1 MRYALVILALVM
13 LGTTF
18 SQSRSFRRRFEMGL
32 WGGGSY
38 YIGDLSNGK
47 HFSRT
52 KPAGGAIVRINM
64 STRAS
69 LRFTASYGQVWG
81 DDARSDNSVE
91 VNRNLNFSSDLWE
104 VAAGVEIDLFKYR
117 INDMEYPISPYL
129 FYEIAYFRMNPK
141 TDYNGNEFEL
151 QPLGTEGQGT
161 SLSNKGRYSL
171 NQFAIPLGIGVKFNL
186 KPRWAISI
194 EYGIRKTFTDY
205 MDDVSGNYV
214 DADVLRAE
222 NGPLAG
228 ELSNPSLDGANRTGF
243 NRGTSTNKDWYV
255 FYGLMITVKPFKEGI
270 CPWGNGQHKR
280 GFRKR

>member
-1 MRYALVILALVM
+1 MRHLLLIVALTV
-13 LGTTF
+13 LGSVY
-18 SQSRSFRRRFEMGL
+18 SQSSSFRARFEMGI

-47 HFSRT
+47 HFSRS

-81 DDARSDNSVE
+81 DDAKSETGTE

-104 VAAGVEIDLFKYR
+104 LAAGVEIDLFKYR
-117 INDMEYPISPYL
+117 INDMDYPISPYL
-129 FYEIAYFRMNPK
+129 FYEIAYFRMNPI
-141 TDYNGNEFEL
+141 TSYNGDEIEL

-161 SLSNKGRYSL
+161 SLSTKKKYSL
-171 NQFAIPLGIGVKFNL
+171 NQFSIPLGIGVKFNL
-186 KPRWAISI
+186 RPRWAISI
-194 EYGIRKTFTDY
+194 EYGVRKTFTDF

-214 DADVLRAE
+214 DTEVLRAE

-228 ELSNPSLDGANRTGF
+228 ELSNPSLDGVNRAGF
-243 NRGTSTNKDWYV
+243 NRGQSTNKDWYV
-255 FYGLMITVKPFKEGI
+255 FYGLMITIKPFRSAYCHFEQG
-270 CPWGNGQHKR
+270 GR
-280 GFRKR
+280 RVRF